1 MRGVEEAAGESVRVD
16 SGSGSV
22 LSASPDCA
30 AAYASGSASGSEA
43 LTAAATPAAPTS
55 YSTRSAS
62 RPANR
67 RARRAIW
74 LGAVLLLASML
85 AATGLGPV
93 AIAPGTVARVL
104 LAHLGGHAA
113 PRVAPG
119 IDTIVWLIRLPR
131 VLLGA
136 LVGATLAMVG
146 VALQAAT
153 GNRMVDPH
161 LLGVSSGASL
171 GAVAAT
177 VWFGAAFGWL
187 TLSAFAFAGALGA
200 TALVI
205 LLGVRAGRLDS
216 SRLLLSGVAVS
227 FAMMALAN
235 LLIYLGDPRAAQSVL
250 FWMLGGLGLARW
262 SLLPVPVLCLVAGGL
277 LLMGR
282 RRELNA
288 LTSGDVAAAA
298 LGVDVSAR
306 RRELFVVCSLLTAAA
321 VAVSGAIGFVGLVVP
336 HVCRRLFG
344 AEHGALLPMAALG
357 GALALVWADVLA
369 RILIAPDD
377 LPIGVIT
384 ALIGGAMLVGLVRRG

>member
-1 MRGVEEAAGESVRVD
+1 M
-16 SGSGSV
+16 
-22 LSASPDCA
+22 
-30 AAYASGSASGSEA
+30 
-43 LTAAATPAAPTS
+43 
-55 YSTRSAS
+55 
-62 RPANR
+62 R
-67 RARRAIW
+67 RARRAEGGGRQHRPAAPWAARPWRAATIG
-74 LGAVLLLASML
+74 LLLLAGSML
-85 AATGLGPV
+85 VATGLGPV
-93 AIAPGTVARVL
+93 SIAPATVARVL
-104 LAHLGGHAA
+104 AAHLGGHAA
-113 PRVAPG
+113 AGVAPG
-119 IDTIVWLIRLPR
+119 LDTIVWLIRLPR

-136 LVGATLAMVG
+136 LVGAALAMVG

-177 VWFGAAFGWL
+177 VWCGAAFGWL
-187 TLSAFAFAGALGA
+187 TLSAFAFGGALGA

-205 LLGVRAGRLDS
+205 ALGARAGRLDS

-227 FAMMALAN
+227 FALMALAN

-262 SLLPVPVLCLVAGGL
+262 SLLGAPAACLVAGGL
-277 LLMGR
+277 LLFGR

-288 LTSGDVAAAA
+288 LTGGDVAAAA

-306 RRELFVVCSLLTAAA
+306 RRELFVVGSLLTAAC

-344 AEHGALLPMAALG
+344 AEHGRLMPFAALG

-369 RILIAPDD
+369 RTLIAPDD

-384 ALIGGAMLVGLVRRG
+384 ALIGGALLVWLVRRG

>member
-1 MRGVEEAAGESVRVD
+1 MRGGEEAAGESARVD

-22 LSASPDCA
+22 LSVGADCA
-30 AAYASGSASGSEA
+30 AASAPGSASRSEA
-43 LTAAATPAAPTS
+43 VTAAAAPTS

-85 AATGLGPV
+85 VATGLGPV

-187 TLSAFAFAGALGA
+187 TLSVFAFAGALGA

-205 LLGVRAGRLDS
+205 LLGVRSGRLDS

-262 SLLPVPVLCLVAGGL
+262 SLLPVPALCLAAGGL

-306 RRELFVVCSLLTAAA
+306 RRELFVVCSLLTAVA